1 MHPHFVLDKYA
12 MDADCLGMKSKLSMT
27 NSGSTEPVALMSI
40 ASVERDCGLPKDTL
54 RVWERRYGFP
64 NPLRDK
70 QDERLYPAD
79 QVATL
84 RLLRRLVIAGHRP
97 GKIVGLPDD
106 QLKRLLEQVGGAGEQ
121 PTAYEAEQ
129 VLDLLRTH
137 DAVGLRNHLNA
148 MVLRA
153 GLGTFASV
161 TGPRLV
167 QAIGLA
173 WSRGDL
179 EIHQEHFFT
188 EQFTTV
194 LRSAINA
201 TQGSG
206 LMRARPR
213 VLFGTIPQEPH
224 ALGLMMAEAMFTL
237 EGCLGV
243 SLGVQTPVPEIAA
256 AARAHKADI
265 LALSFSAIVPA
276 AQASAG
282 LAELRDLVPETIEIW
297 AGGACSG
304 LRPKPGVYVL
314 RELASIGPAIETWR
328 ARTTL
333 TEGSDGPSPEKTDQ
347 FASINQGKQS

>member
-1 MHPHFVLDKYA
+1 MEDFLAIIVE
-12 MDADCLGMKSKLSMT
+12 LSMT
-27 NSGSTEPVALMSI
+27 NVVSTEPVAPMSI

-70 QDERLYPAD
+70 QDERFYPAD
-79 QVATL
+79 QVITL
-84 RLLRRLVIAGHRP
+84 RLLRRLIVAGHRP

-106 QLKRLLEQVGGAGEQ
+106 QLKKLLETVGGPDDQ
-121 PTAYEAEQ
+121 PTAYEAEP
-129 VLDLLRTH
+129 VLDLLRSH

-148 MVLRA
+148 VVLRA
-153 GLGTFASV
+153 GLGSFASV

-167 QAIGLA
+167 EAVGMA

-194 LRSAINA
+194 LRSSINA
-201 TQGSG
+201 AQGAG
-206 LMRARPR
+206 LPRVRPR
-213 VLFGTIPQEPH
+213 VLFGTFPQEPH

-237 EGCLGV
+237 EGCLGI
-243 SLGVQTPVPEIAA
+243 SLGVQTPIPEIAA

-276 AQASAG
+276 AQATTG
-282 LAELRDLVPETIEIW
+282 LTELRDLVPGTNEIW
-297 AGGACSG
+297 AGGACPG
-304 LRPKPGVYVL
+304 LRPMPGVYVL
-314 RELASIGPAIETWR
+314 RGLASIGPAIEAWR
-328 ARTTL
+328 SRTN
-333 TEGSDGPSPEKTDQ
+333 
-347 FASINQGKQS
+347 FAE

>member
-1 MHPHFVLDKYA
+1 MPDVI
-12 MDADCLGMKSKLSMT
+12 GMTFELSTT
-27 NSGSTEPVALMSI
+27 NTASAGLAAPMSI
-40 ASVERDCGLPKDTL
+40 ASVERDCGLSKDTL

-79 QVATL
+79 QVTTL
-84 RLLRRLVIAGHRP
+84 RLLRRLIMAGHRP

-106 QLKRLLEQVGGAGEQ
+106 QLKTLLEQVGGPEQ
-121 PTAYEAEQ
+121 PTAYEAAQ

-137 DAVGLRNHLNA
+137 DAVGLRRELNA
-148 MVLRA
+148 MLLRA
-153 GLGTFASV
+153 GLGAFASV
-161 TGPRLV
+161 TAPRLV
-167 QAIGLA
+167 AAIGLA

-201 TQGSG
+201 SQGPG
-206 LMRARPR
+206 LPRARPR
-213 VLFGTIPQEPH
+213 VLFGTFPQEPH

-243 SLGVQTPVPEIAA
+243 SLGVQTPIPEIAA
-256 AARAHKADI
+256 AARAHRTDI
-265 LALSFSAIVPA
+265 LALSFSAIMPA

-282 LAELRDLVPETIEIW
+282 LAELRDLVPATIEIW
-297 AGGACSG
+297 AGGACPG
-304 LRPKPGVYVL
+304 LRDRPGVHVL
-314 RELASIGPAIETWR
+314 RGLASIGPAIEAWR
-328 ARTTL
+328 ERASL
-333 TEGSDGPSPEKTDQ
+333 TAGADGPARAQTDQ
-347 FASINQGKQS
+347 PALINQGEQS

>member
-1 MHPHFVLDKYA
+1 MMFDL
-12 MDADCLGMKSKLSMT
+12 SKT
-27 NSGSTEPVALMSI
+27 ITVSTEPAAPMSI

-79 QVATL
+79 QVTTL
-84 RLLRRLVIAGHRP
+84 RLLRRLIVAGHRP
-97 GKIVGLPDD
+97 GKVVGLPDD
-106 QLKRLLEQVGGAGEQ
+106 QLKKLLEQVGGSDDQ
-121 PTAYEAEQ
+121 PTAYESEP
-129 VLDLLRTH
+129 VLDLLRSH

-148 MVLRA
+148 IVLRA

-167 QAIGLA
+167 EAVGLA

-194 LRSAINA
+194 LRSSINTA
-201 TQGSG
+201 QGAG
-206 LMRARPR
+206 LPRVRPR
-213 VLFGTIPQEPH
+213 VLFGTFPQEPH

-237 EGCLGV
+237 EGCLGI
-243 SLGVQTPVPEIAA
+243 SLGVQTPIPEIAA
-256 AARAHKADI
+256 AARAHRADI
-265 LALSFSAIVPA
+265 LALSFSSIVPA
-276 AQASAG
+276 VQANSG
-282 LAELRDLVPETIEIW
+282 LTELRNLLPGNIEIW

-304 LRPKPGVYVL
+304 LRPTPGLSVL
-314 RELASIGPAIETWR
+314 RGLTSIGSAIEAWR

-333 TEGSDGPSPEKTDQ
+333 TDGPEGPSRGKADQ
-347 FASINQGKQS
+347 FSSLNQGKQS